1 MGQAKAKQGAVQS
14 VLRLLSYRQRSVK
27 EAEEKL
33 ESKGFSSEEIRAA
46 IDYLSRLGYLD
57 DRKFAHALLESRST
71 GRRWGREKIAAELF
85 SKGIDAD
92 TVKETLSGLDH
103 AAEAAAGREAI
114 KKWLKER
121 GARPPLSPNDFERA
135 MRHLMSRGF
144 QASLALDILNAYRK
158 ADTDEV
164 L

>member
-121 GARPPLSPNDFERA
+121 GARPPLSPKDFERA